1 MFIDFILCFRANNFP
16 ASTKYHEILGVPRH
30 ATDKDI
36 KKAYYKLAKKYHP
49 DANKSDKIAEK
60 KFQEITN
67 AYETLIHKQIWNDT
81 SHESPENIYQTDRKY
96 QHGGGSR
103 LDDVDEPINFGIN
116 QNRNQKFHY
125 TTENSYVN
133 FKDPAQSV
141 QGVLNKVLTNV
152 TSTLVLTL
160 MFAAVLIWGKAPFW
174 K

>member
-1 MFIDFILCFRANNFP
+1 MVVSNFRWCHMNIVKCQNQKMLFIQKTNSSNFSTTVMIFTNQKRFFRTNNFP

-81 SHESPENIYQTDRKY
+81 SHESPEKSDNIYQTYGKY
-96 QHGGGSR
+96 QHSG
-103 LDDVDEPINFGIN
+103 
-116 QNRNQKFHY
+116 
-125 TTENSYVN
+125 
-133 FKDPAQSV
+133 
-141 QGVLNKVLTNV
+141 
-152 TSTLVLTL
+152 
-160 MFAAVLIWGKAPFW
+160 
-174 K
+174 